1 MNFQQLRSVQE
12 AVRQNLNLTQVAA
25 ALHTS
30 QPGVSK
36 QIRELE
42 DELGVQIFIR
52 NGKRLT
58 GLTLPGKAVLQWI
71 ERVLA
76 EQQNLKRS
84 AADFAQEK
92 SGSLTIATTH
102 TQARY
107 SLPPAVRSFKQRY
120 PLVQLSIIQGNPAQ
134 IAGLVTEGRA
144 DIAIATETIAQHAG
158 LVALPCHRW
167 HHIVVTP
174 PDHLLLDLKNPGLAD
189 LARYPIVTYDSA
201 FAGRTTINQAFAQA
215 GLEPNVVLSAIDS
228 DVIKTYVELDLGIG
242 ILASIAFDPARD
254 KHLRAIDTAH
264 LFPEKTTYL
273 AVRKGA
279 YLRGFALDFIEL
291 FAPTL
296 KRDAVQR
303 AFKKGSSHA
312 NA

>member
-12 AVRQNLNLTQVAA
+12 TVRHNLNLTQVAA

-36 QIRELE
+36 QIRDLE
-42 DELGVQIFIR
+42 DELGVQIFVR

-58 GLTLPGKAVLQWI
+58 GMTPPGKAVLRWI

-84 AADFAQEK
+84 AADFADEK
-92 SGSLTIATTH
+92 SGTLVLATTH

-107 SLPPAVRSFKQRY
+107 SLPRAVRTFKQRY
-120 PLVQLSIIQGNPAQ
+120 PLVQLGIIQGNPSQ
-134 IAGLVTEGRA
+134 IAQLVAEGKA
-144 DIAIATETIAQHAG
+144 DICIATESIAQQEG

-167 HHIVVTP
+167 HHIVITP
-174 PDHLLLDLKNPGLAD
+174 VKHPLLGLKKISLND
-189 LARYPIVTYDSA
+189 LAQYPIITYDGA
-201 FAGRTTINQAFAQA
+201 FAGRSTINQAFAA
-215 GLEPNVVLSAIDS
+215 EGLEPHVVLSAVDS

-242 ILASIAFDPARD
+242 LLAGIAFDPARD
-254 KHLRAIDTAH
+254 KHLRSIDAGH

-273 AVRKGA
+273 AMRKGA
-279 YLRGFALDFIEL
+279 YLRGFAYEFIEL
-291 FAPTL
+291 FASAL
-296 KRDAVQR
+296 KREVVER
-303 AFKKGSSHA
+303 ALKKRK
-312 NA
+312 